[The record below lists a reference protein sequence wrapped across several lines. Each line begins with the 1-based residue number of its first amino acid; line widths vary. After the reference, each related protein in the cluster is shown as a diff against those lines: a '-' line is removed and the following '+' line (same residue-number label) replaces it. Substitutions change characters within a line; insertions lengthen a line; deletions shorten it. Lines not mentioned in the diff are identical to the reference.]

1 MFEHL
6 LRYVRE
12 ENWFQILKYSRH
24 LANARNFCANLD
36 RGRVCFAIELEE
48 MQAFSFTAQ
57 DIEVGSVEATAAG
70 QNTAK
75 AVHDGLN
82 RRLLDHRA
90 GHIEQ
95 SSIPAI
101 SWRRCPVIPRHA
113 HETITARTELP

>member
-24 LANARNFCANLD
+24 LANARKFCSNLD
-36 RGRVCFAIELEE
+36 RGRVRFAIELEE
-48 MQAFSFTAQ
+48 MQAFSVTPQ
-57 DIEVGSVEATAAG
+57 DVEVSSVKATATG

-75 AVHDGLN
+75 AVHDGLY
-82 RRLLDHRA
+82 RRLVDHSA
-90 GHIEQ
+90 GYIEQ

-101 SWRRCPVIPRHA
+101 SRRRGPVILRHA
-113 HETITARTELP
+113 HETITAGTEVP